1 MKRWGRGQWNR
12 TKASWKQD
20 GRQLAWLMGA
30 IAVGDIFAELFQQM
44 DSLLVGTVS
53 DPIDIYIAGLL
64 IGVSL
69 WIAATWS
76 IGQSRLES
84 DRKLMLPLSIMWL
97 ALCLGL
103 VAKEEKAC
111 VVGQAQP

>member
-1 MKRWGRGQWNR
+1 MVKRRIEETTFVKGWGRGQWNR
-12 TKASWKQD
+12 MKASWKQD

-64 IGVSL
+64 VGVSL
-69 WIAATWS
+69 WIVDSWS
-76 IGQSRLES
+76 IRP
-84 DRKLMLPLSIMWL
+84 K
-97 ALCLGL
+97 
-103 VAKEEKAC
+103 
-111 VVGQAQP
+111 